1 MAMQCIPDGLIQ
13 VAQIEG
19 VGVVRL
25 IADQGM
31 LADYHDIHN
40 DERQYDQPGENSLTT
55 WRAQVA
61 PCLS

>member
-25 IADQGM
+25 VPYQGM

-40 DERQYDQPGENSLTT
+40 DERQHDQPCENSLTT
-55 WRAQVA
+55 WRAQIA